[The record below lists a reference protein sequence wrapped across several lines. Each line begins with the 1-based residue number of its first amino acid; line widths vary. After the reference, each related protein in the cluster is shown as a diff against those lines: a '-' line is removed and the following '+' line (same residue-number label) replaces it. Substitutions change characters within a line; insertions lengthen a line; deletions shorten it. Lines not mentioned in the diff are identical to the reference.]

1 MAKGCLATLFGF
13 GTRDGRAARK
23 ARAQQEAAKSGNR
36 TADDVTPLLAAGV
49 ILGASGT
56 ASSDD
61 PKNGGMNE
69 GDFHSGPEGYSP
81 NTGYPDT
88 FYGSGDFGGFDS
100 GGDGGG
106 GGD

>member
-1 MAKGCLATLFGF
+1 MANGCLAALFGF
-13 GTRDGRAARK
+13 GNREGRAARR
-23 ARAQQEAAKSGNR
+23 ARAEAEAANARKNR
-36 TADDVTPLLAAGV
+36 GDDVTPLLAAGV
-49 ILGASGT
+49 ILGATGT
-56 ASSDD
+56 SSDD
-61 PKNGGMNE
+61 PKNGGMNQ

-88 FYGSGDFGGFDS
+88 FYGSGDFGGYDS

>member
-1 MAKGCLATLFGF
+1 MAKGCLAALFGF
-13 GTRDGRAARK
+13 GTRDGRAARL
-23 ARAQQEAAKSGNR
+23 ARAQEQAATSRNKAS
-36 TADDVTPLLAAGV
+36 DEVTPLLAAGV
-49 ILGASGT
+49 ILGATGIP
-56 ASSDD
+56 SDD

-88 FYGSGDFGGFDS
+88 FYGSGGFGGFDA

>member
-1 MAKGCLATLFGF
+1 MAKGCLAALFGF

-49 ILGASGT
+49 ILGASG

-69 GDFHSGPEGYSP
+69 GNFHSGPEGYSP
-81 NTGYPDT
+81 NTGYPDA